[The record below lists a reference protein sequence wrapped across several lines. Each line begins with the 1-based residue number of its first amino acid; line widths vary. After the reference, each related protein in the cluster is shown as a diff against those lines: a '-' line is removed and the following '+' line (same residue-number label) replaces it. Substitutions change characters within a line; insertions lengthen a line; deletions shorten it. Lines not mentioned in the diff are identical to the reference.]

1 MKLREFWGFL
11 RWEKIRICLY
21 VVGVIGYREISL
33 KKRGGRIR
41 GTLFFSRREGM
52 RFGCSF

>member
-21 VVGVIGYREISL
+21 VVGVIGYREILL

-52 RFGCSF
+52 RFGRSF